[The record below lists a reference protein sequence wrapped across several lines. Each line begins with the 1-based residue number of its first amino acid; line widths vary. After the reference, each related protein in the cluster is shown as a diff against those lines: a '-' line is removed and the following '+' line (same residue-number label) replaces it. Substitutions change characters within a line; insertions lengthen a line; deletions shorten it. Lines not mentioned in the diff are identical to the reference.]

1 MFARRW
7 KISCLIS
14 LGGIMGA
21 APLSAAQPDRAAL
34 VQVVQGNNQFAWKL
48 HGKLRQQP
56 GNLFY
61 SPYSIS
67 TALAM
72 TYAGARGDTAT
83 QMAGALDFGPN
94 DPAFHAAMGALV
106 RDFNAAGK
114 QGAFKLSVANAL
126 WAQHDYTF
134 LPDYT
139 RLVTTNYDAAVK
151 NLDFQTE
158 TEAARQTINRW
169 VEDKTQDK
177 IRDLLK
183 PGVLNSN
190 TRLVLTNAIYFKSA
204 WLHSFTKEGTRPGP
218 FTGLGGK
225 QADVPMMHQTE
236 RFSYGKGDGVQLA
249 ELPYD
254 RNALSMVV
262 LLPDKG
268 DGLAELEQQITAEK
282 VAAWRGKMK
291 RRQVQLS
298 MPRFKMTRE
307 FSLKDVLSSLGMVDA
322 FTSAADFSG
331 MDGSKKLSIQHVIH
345 KAFVDVNEEGTEAAA
360 ATAVAVGVTSAIIEP
375 EPPVVLKIDHPF
387 LFAICERQTGSV
399 LFIGR
404 VVDP

>member
-183 PGVLNSN
+183 PGVLNSD

>member
-1 MFARRW
+1 
-7 KISCLIS
+7 
-14 LGGIMGA
+14 
-21 APLSAAQPDRAAL
+21 
-34 VQVVQGNNQFAWKL
+34 
-48 HGKLRQQP
+48 
-56 GNLFY
+56 
-61 SPYSIS
+61 
-67 TALAM
+67 
-72 TYAGARGDTAT
+72 
-83 QMAGALDFGPN
+83 
-94 DPAFHAAMGALV
+94 
-106 RDFNAAGK
+106 
-114 QGAFKLSVANAL
+114 
-126 WAQHDYTF
+126 
-134 LPDYT
+134 
-139 RLVTTNYDAAVK
+139 
-151 NLDFQTE
+151 
-158 TEAARQTINRW
+158 
-169 VEDKTQDK
+169 
-177 IRDLLK
+177 
-183 PGVLNSN
+183 VLNFD